1 MGKLNPRIH
10 FASLWLTLILVLCP
24 TVLRAQDY
32 SSIRQE
38 KIERAY
44 QQLLHAKIFNLGG
57 YGFGMTISPEERAFR
72 TLLESSN
79 SIALLK
85 KLLQEANPEGQ
96 MYSLYGL
103 YLKEPEVFKS
113 ELKCLKSADGPAER
127 WEEMTFIEKGKIRT
141 AAGCFLFRQDRQAL
155 ITTIASGE
163 FDQAFKSSSVR
174 LESK

>member
-1 MGKLNPRIH
+1 MAKLNHRIH
-10 FASLWLTLILVLCP
+10 FAMLGLTLILVLCP
-24 TVLRAQDY
+24 SVLRAQDY

-38 KIERAY
+38 KLERAY

-57 YGFGMTISPEERAFR
+57 YGFAMTISTEERAFH
-72 TLLESSN
+72 TLLEPSN
-79 SIALLK
+79 STALLK

-103 YLKEPEVFKS
+103 YLNEPVAFKS
-113 ELKCLKSADGPAER
+113 ELERLKAEDGPPER

-155 ITTIASGE
+155 IATIASGE
-163 FDQAFKSSSVR
+163 FNQAFKSSSAR
-174 LESK
+174 LATK

>member
-1 MGKLNPRIH
+1 MAKLNRRIR
-10 FASLWLTLILVLCP
+10 FAGLGLTLILVLCP
-24 TVLRAQDY
+24 SVLRAQDY
-32 SSIRQE
+32 GLSRQR

-57 YGFGMTISPEERAFR
+57 YGFAMTISPEERAFH

-79 SIALLK
+79 STALLK

-103 YLKEPEVFKS
+103 YLKEPEAFKS
-113 ELKCLKSADGPAER
+113 ELERLKSDDGPAER

-163 FDQAFKSSSVR
+163 FDQAFKSSSAR
-174 LESK
+174 LASK